1 MRCRELILAAALG
14 TSAAVADALP
24 MNAVALPN
32 DRGATFADAVVAH
45 AVLHPD
51 GTPGTVPEGS
61 GLADA
66 ASCCSVED
74 LLSISGASP
83 WSAAAAYAGD
93 APLSA
98 FVIGPATPE
107 LQLISEPGAAW
118 LALLG
123 LTALGL
129 SRIRRGS
136 LCSVPLARRRSHE
149 AVGQGDRQRG
159 DQEGDVHERLP

>member
-1 MRCRELILAAALG
+1 MLAAALG

-24 MNAVALPN
+24 LDAMALPGDSAAMFAEEVVALAAPSP
-32 DRGATFADAVVAH
+32 DDAPGA
-45 AVLHPD
+45 
-51 GTPGTVPEGS
+51 VPEQS
-61 GLADA
+61 GVADA

-98 FVIGPATPE
+98 FVVGPATPQ
-107 LQLISEPGAAW
+107 LQLISEPGTAW

-123 LTALGL
+123 LAALGL

-136 LCSVPLARRRSHE
+136 L
-149 AVGQGDRQRG
+149 
-159 DQEGDVHERLP
+159 

>member
-24 MNAVALPN
+24 MIAVALPN
-32 DRGATFADAVVAH
+32 DRGPTYVDAFVAH

-51 GTPGTVPEGS
+51 GTPGTVAEGF
-61 GLADA
+61 GVAEA

-74 LLSISGASP
+74 LLTISGASP
-83 WSAAAAYAGD
+83 WSAD
-93 APLSA
+93 AIYDGNTPLSA

-107 LQLISEPGAAW
+107 LQLISEPATVA

-123 LTALGL
+123 LA
-129 SRIRRGS
+129 
-136 LCSVPLARRRSHE
+136 
-149 AVGQGDRQRG
+149 AVGLLRVSRG
-159 DQEGDVHERLP
+159 PA